1 MDYYGSMTVSRQL
14 QRLFL
19 PVALAGV
26 GLLTALPGHAAEP
39 EKPPLASALDSALF
53 YQILV
58 GEMSAQAG
66 DAGSAF
72 QLILDAARK
81 TSNADLFER
90 AIELA
95 LRNRAGDSALQAAQA
110 WGRALPSSRDA
121 LRYHLQIVIGLNKLP
136 EAVDVIRRDLA
147 LVPAKDRAAALLQLP
162 RFFARASDKKAAA
175 AVVEQALAAELANPT
190 LAPAAWTAVGTLRL
204 VAGDS
209 AGALAAATKGAAV
222 NAASAEPA
230 QLALALM
237 SPANPAN
244 AAAEAIVRKYLSG
257 KPQDEVRMAYVR
269 KLLEAERLEDAG
281 NELATLN
288 RQNPNYPDAWLVR
301 GSLQVQEKKWKPAEE
316 SLKRYLSL
324 QVKESAGQQNRELI
338 EGTDRGE
345 VQAYFLLSLIA
356 EQSGRYGEAV
366 AYLQKISSPQDR
378 VRVQLRHAGL
388 LAKQGKLAEARAM
401 VRALPESRAEDART
415 KLNAEVQILREA
427 KEYQATFDL
436 LGNAIQQDPSD
447 VDLLYEY
454 AMAAEK
460 INRLDDM
467 ERALRRVISLKPD
480 YHHAYN
486 ALGYSLADRNL
497 RLDEA
502 RQLVV
507 KALEFAPD
515 DPYIVDSLAWV
526 EYRSGNRQEAL
537 RLLQKAFK
545 AKPDAEIAAHL
556 GEVLW
561 VLNKRDEATSVWEQ
575 GLELNPQND
584 TLLETMRRFQKK

>member
-1 MDYYGSMTVSRQL
+1 
-14 QRLFL
+14 
-19 PVALAGV
+19 
-26 GLLTALPGHAAEP
+26 
-39 EKPPLASALDSALF
+39 
-53 YQILV
+53 
-58 GEMSAQAG
+58 
-66 DAGSAF
+66 
-72 QLILDAARK
+72 
-81 TSNADLFER
+81 
-90 AIELA
+90 
-95 LRNRAGDSALQAAQA
+95 
-110 WGRALPSSRDA
+110 
-121 LRYHLQIVIGLNKLP
+121 
-136 EAVDVIRRDLA
+136 
-147 LVPAKDRAAALLQLP
+147 
-162 RFFARASDKKAAA
+162 
-175 AVVEQALAAELANPT
+175 
-190 LAPAAWTAVGTLRL
+190 
-204 VAGDS
+204 
-209 AGALAAATKGAAV
+209 
-222 NAASAEPA
+222 
-230 QLALALM
+230 
-237 SPANPAN
+237 
-244 AAAEAIVRKYLSG
+244 
-257 KPQDEVRMAYVR
+257 
-269 KLLEAERLEDAG
+269 
-281 NELATLN
+281 
-288 RQNPNYPDAWLVR
+288 
-301 GSLQVQEKKWKPAEE
+301 
-316 SLKRYLSL
+316 
-324 QVKESAGQQNRELI
+324 
-338 EGTDRGE
+338 
-345 VQAYFLLSLIA
+345 
-356 EQSGRYGEAV
+356 
-366 AYLQKISSPQDR
+366 
-378 VRVQLRHAGL
+378 
-388 LAKQGKLAEARAM
+388 M

-507 KALEFAPD
+507 KALEFAPE